1 MEIIQ
6 LVETS
11 MSELSRV
18 KDIIEWSLR
27 ELEIPD
33 NDLIIYITDDHN
45 KVREAL
51 GLERTTHEEWPVK
64 YIDIEGQAVISVI
77 PSRLLQLREDEAR
90 ITALREVAL
99 IRIMNDPELISM
111 WIVPQGISDNAVHRV
126 SLAMLRRTVDFVIAR
141 QDSLVQ
147 FLVNTFNKDEL
158 RNLLNTCQL
167 TIDCAIT
174 ALALDVPLS
183 IELAGNVGLGKSLWN
198 DAVMGLNNDFVRRY
212 DDFRDFVRNNFNVE
226 NAYNYLLMMFRRS

>member
-6 LVETS
+6 LIETS
-11 MSELSRV
+11 TNDLSKV
-18 KDIIEWSLR
+18 ESIIEWAFR
-27 ELEIPD
+27 ELEVPD
-33 NDLIIYITDDHN
+33 DDAIIYITDDHN
-45 KVREAL
+45 KVRETL
-51 GLERTTHEEWPVK
+51 GLEKAAHEEWPVK
-64 YIDIEGQAVISVI
+64 YIDAEGQAVISVI
-77 PSRLLQLREDEAR
+77 PSKLLQLREDEVR
-90 ITALREVAL
+90 IMVLREVAL
-99 IRIMNDPELISM
+99 IRVMNDPVLISM
-111 WIVPQGISDNAVHRV
+111 WVASQGISDNAVHRV

-158 RNLLNTCQL
+158 RNMLNTCQL
-167 TIDCAIT
+167 TVDCAIT

-183 IELAGNVGLGKSLWN
+183 IELVGNAGLGKSLWN
-198 DAVMGLNNDFVRRY
+198 NVVMGLSNDFVRRY

>member
-6 LVETS
+6 LIETS
-11 MSELSRV
+11 ANDLDSIKGV
-18 KDIIEWSLR
+18 IEWSLR
-27 ELEIPD
+27 ELEIPS
-33 NDLIIYITDDHN
+33 NDVIIYVTDDHN
-45 KVREAL
+45 RVREAL
-51 GLERTTHEEWPVK
+51 GLERATHEEWPVK
-64 YIDIEGQAVISVI
+64 YIGAEGQAVISVI
-77 PSRLLQLREDEAR
+77 PSKLLQLREDEVR
-90 ITALREVAL
+90 IMVLREVAL
-99 IRIMNDPELISM
+99 IRVMNDPVLISM
-111 WIVPQGISDNAVHRV
+111 WVVPQGINDNAVHRV
-126 SLAMLRRTVDFVIAR
+126 SLAMLRRTVDFVIAKHN
-141 QDSLVQ
+141 SLVQ
-147 FLVNTFNKDEL
+147 FLVNIFNKDEL

-198 DAVMGLNNDFVRRY
+198 NVVIGLNNDFVRRY